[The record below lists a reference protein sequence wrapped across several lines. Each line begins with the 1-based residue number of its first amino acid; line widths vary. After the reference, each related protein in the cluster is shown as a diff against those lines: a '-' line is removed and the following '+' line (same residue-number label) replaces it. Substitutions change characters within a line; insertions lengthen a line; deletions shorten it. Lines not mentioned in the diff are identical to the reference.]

1 MMSVSQIS
9 AGAASTGYYKAE
21 GYYLNDEDAALAA
34 SRWFGRA
41 AEAHGLSGQ
50 VDDSRFADLLEGRP
64 PNGQDRIGRIVD
76 GERISRPGVDLTF
89 SAPKSV
95 SILAL
100 VHGDAR
106 VVDLHDRAV
115 AAAMAHAER
124 HVVQTR
130 RQVNGAI
137 EVVTGGGIVAGLFR
151 HDTSRALDP
160 QLHTHAV
167 VANMVEGTDGRFTA
181 LRNDSLFRSRALL
194 TEIYR
199 TELARGLT
207 ALGYSVERDARG
219 SPEVAGIDRATI
231 EAFSKRRQQ
240 IEAALEARGE
250 RVTGRS
256 AARAAL
262 ATRAARHHGL
272 DRDELRA
279 SWRAEAAALGLTRDR
294 MDRFVA
300 EAQERASRPAPRRV
314 ADWTPAAKDAR
325 IALEKAISHVAET
338 RSVYGRGDLAAAAL
352 RFSETAGP
360 HHIEA
365 EIDRALGRGALY
377 SVGSKDRALLTD
389 RETLGE
395 ERALHRAVR
404 ASARSGR
411 VDPAGLGARLT
422 GAPRIRPAE
431 LDRRLDRTALTDGQ
445 KEAIRVALTGPGRFA
460 GVQGLA
466 GTGKTF
472 MLEKLAAHATRA
484 GFAVEAYAPSN
495 RAVAE
500 LDRVLP
506 GARTLQGLLTAQ
518 AAHPTAEDKSRTI
531 LLLDEASM
539 VDTRMMRAFVDYAVR
554 SDAARVVLVGDRK
567 QLDAARAG
575 APFAALQRAG
585 LPLAVMDDIQR
596 QRDPETRAA
605 VNFAV
610 RGEIRAA
617 FEKIGDRIDA
627 SDAAAARLAE
637 AWLALPRDERARTGI
652 VALTNA
658 ARAAI
663 NAHIRAGL
671 RAAGDVG
678 KAEVTRP
685 GLAPLNLTRAEAG
698 DAQSYRVGDA
708 VLGLHSIA
716 AAGLQK
722 GTLYEVAGRDP
733 GANRLTLQ
741 GPDGAQHEVA
751 LGQVSAAARGLVA
764 FERRE
769 ETVAR
774 GDRVVFR
781 LNDRDA
787 GIRNGDRGIVLAV
800 NPEKTVVAVDGGTL
814 ARLDAAGLA
823 SQGMELAYASTA
835 HGFQGATVDRIMVLM
850 YGTERLADQKS
861 FYVALSR
868 ARDEVRLFTDD
879 PEKLADRIER
889 TTGEKPDALKAFVE
903 SWREREEARERSRDS
918 DKAERDRTERE
929 DRREAAE
936 RETAEKEKDRG
947 QDGEDRREDGRREAP
962 EDRIAAL
969 TREIDRAWDFERE

>member
-1 MMSVSQIS
+1 
-9 AGAASTGYYKAE
+9 
-21 GYYLNDEDAALAA
+21 
-34 SRWFGRA
+34 
-41 AEAHGLSGQ
+41 
-50 VDDSRFADLLEGRP
+50 
-64 PNGQDRIGRIVD
+64 
-76 GERISRPGVDLTF
+76 
-89 SAPKSV
+89 
-95 SILAL
+95 
-100 VHGDAR
+100 
-106 VVDLHDRAV
+106 
-115 AAAMAHAER
+115 
-124 HVVQTR
+124 
-130 RQVNGAI
+130 
-137 EVVTGGGIVAGLFR
+137 
-151 HDTSRALDP
+151 
-160 QLHTHAV
+160 
-167 VANMVEGTDGRFTA
+167 
-181 LRNDSLFRSRALL
+181 
-194 TEIYR
+194 
-199 TELARGLT
+199 
-207 ALGYSVERDARG
+207 
-219 SPEVAGIDRATI
+219 
-231 EAFSKRRQQ
+231 
-240 IEAALEARGE
+240 
-250 RVTGRS
+250 
-256 AARAAL
+256 
-262 ATRAARHHGL
+262 
-272 DRDELRA
+272 
-279 SWRAEAAALGLTRDR
+279 
-294 MDRFVA
+294 
-300 EAQERASRPAPRRV
+300 
-314 ADWTPAAKDAR
+314 
-325 IALEKAISHVAET
+325 
-338 RSVYGRGDLAAAAL
+338 
-352 RFSETAGP
+352 
-360 HHIEA
+360 
-365 EIDRALGRGALY
+365 
-377 SVGSKDRALLTD
+377 
-389 RETLGE
+389 
-395 ERALHRAVR
+395 VR

-678 KAEVTRP
+678 KAEVSRP

-708 VLGLHSIA
+708 VLALHSIA

-722 GTLYEVAGRDP
+722 GTLYEVAGRAP

-741 GPDGAQHEVA
+741 GPDGARHEVA

-800 NPEKTVVAVDGGTL
+800 NPEKTVVALDGGTL